1 MPGLSGKPLDSQD
14 LLSAAHRFGA
24 RTFCSISASRWPS
37 TQKPLIAVLSATS
50 TGLAPGSSAV
60 AEPGSSN
67 RFPTGRLRLRHS
79 GLTCGTGLCVHFA
92 GQEILMMVSRVY
104 LATFCFASLLVA
116 SGLTGCSDTPSGGQP
131 VAFEPEDDTSA
142 VSAAAPTTPPAET
155 QSAPASPASATTDD
169 SDTSSSNAT
178 VPVDSESQPSATG
191 PSEQT
196 NGATAPNPAPAPA
209 EENPAPAPAEENP
222 EPAPAEENPEPAPA
236 EKEVPEQDNTTPA
249 NPDGATPP
257 ATPDE
262 RATPDANTDATV
274 AAQTAQ
280 EEEHPFPERLPA
292 PDFPNDAEWLNTNGP
307 LRLRDLRGKFVLL
320 DFWTYCCINC
330 MHILPELKKLEHAY
344 PNELVVI
351 GVHAAK
357 FETEK
362 NAKNIEEAILRYEI
376 EHPVVNDPNHRIWNS
391 FGARSWPTI
400 AVIDPEGAFIG
411 RSGGEFV
418 FEQLDGFFKRALP
431 YYKKHGLLDP
441 SPVRFELAALHQ
453 ENTPLR
459 FPGKILA
466 DEAGQR
472 LFITDSNHNRLVITD
487 LSGKLLDTIGSG
499 AIGRKDGGYQEA
511 SFDHPQGV
519 ALHGEVLYVADTE
532 NHLLRK
538 IDLKARQVSTIAGV
552 GSQARGPWPGIDQLA
567 PGQGAPERYVGK
579 PETTPINSPWALWV
593 HGDALYIAMAGPHQ
607 IWKMT
612 LDESEIGPFA
622 GNGREDIVDGLHL
635 PERPYDTERPI
646 EVDGRPVA
654 RPVSSFAQPSG
665 LVSDGKALYIA
676 DSEGSSIRAMPF
688 DLKQEVR
695 TLVGTPKL
703 PYGRLFKFG
712 DRDGSG
718 LLRFADTPEDAQNP
732 LGGLNEEPEMD
743 GPLLQHPLG
752 VTYHEGVIYLTD
764 TYNNKIKSLDTESAT
779 LKTISGTGEPG
790 LADTPAQYDEPAG
803 ITYAAGKLY
812 IADTNNHV
820 IRVLELAT
828 GNVST
833 LQIEG
838 LAPPATNTTN
848 KAPDFTA
855 AKQVELA
862 STALKPEDGKI
873 TLQVELQ
880 LPEGWKIN
888 EQAPLIYYLKAQ
900 GDKGPIDRSALGKQQ
915 VEKPAASFS
924 VTLPV
929 TASGNDQVSLSMNY
943 YYCQTGGE
951 GLCRVGSVVFTV
963 PVQISDSGS
972 QATAKLPLT
981 VPAPLSPESLPN
993 FKP

>member
-1 MPGLSGKPLDSQD
+1 
-14 LLSAAHRFGA
+14 
-24 RTFCSISASRWPS
+24 
-37 TQKPLIAVLSATS
+37 
-50 TGLAPGSSAV
+50 
-60 AEPGSSN
+60 
-67 RFPTGRLRLRHS
+67 
-79 GLTCGTGLCVHFA
+79 
-92 GQEILMMVSRVY
+92 MVSRVC
-104 LATFCFASLLVA
+104 LVTLCFASLLVLP
-116 SGLTGCSDTPSGGQP
+116 GLAGCSNAPSGGQP
-131 VAFEPEDDTSA
+131 IAFEPEKDNVPTTGTPAPATETVENLSKP
-142 VSAAAPTTPPAET
+142 VSAAADATPDEP
-155 QSAPASPASATTDD
+155 D
-169 SDTSSSNAT
+169 STSTAAA
-178 VPVDSESQPSATG
+178 VPVNSEAEAAAPKSGEAVTPNNEATS
-191 PSEQT
+191 PK
-196 NGATAPNPAPAPA
+196 
-209 EENPAPAPAEENP
+209 P
-222 EPAPAEENPEPAPA
+222 EPAPAEQEPSTEESLGAADPEN
-236 EKEVPEQDNTTPA
+236 
-249 NPDGATPP
+249 ATPP
-257 ATPDE
+257 ATPAE
-262 RATPDANTDATV
+262 SATPEETNTSDEANTSDGSTDNTV
-274 AAQTAQ
+274 AARNAR

-292 PDFPNDAEWLNTNGP
+292 PDFPKDAEWLNTNGP

-376 EHPVVNDPNHRIWNS
+376 EHPVVNDPNHLIWNS

-453 ENTPLR
+453 QNTPLR
-459 FPGKILA
+459 FPGKVLA

-487 LSGKLLDTIGSG
+487 LSGKLLDIIGTGSM
-499 AIGRKDGGYQEA
+499 GRKDGGYQEA

-538 IDLKARQVSTIAGV
+538 IDLKAKQVATIAGV

-593 HGDALYIAMAGPHQ
+593 HEDALYIAMAGPHQ

-612 LDESEIGPFA
+612 LDESELGPFA

-646 EVDGRPVA
+646 VVDGRPVA

-665 LVSDGKALYIA
+665 LVSDGQALYIA

-732 LGGLNEEPEMD
+732 LGGLTEEPELD

-764 TYNNKIKSLDTESAT
+764 TYNNKIKSLDTKSAT
-779 LKTISGTGEPG
+779 LKTIAGTGEPG
-790 LADTPAQYDEPAG
+790 LADTPAQFDEPAG

-812 IADTNNHV
+812 IADTNNHA
-820 IRVLELAT
+820 IRVLELANGKVT
-828 GNVST
+828 T
-833 LQIEG
+833 LQIDG
-838 LAPPATNTTN
+838 LQAPTTNTTA
-848 KAPDFTA
+848 KAPDFSA
-855 AKQVELA
+855 AKQVAVA
-862 STALKPEDGKI
+862 STSLKPKDGKI
-873 TLQVELQ
+873 TLQVDLQ

-888 EQAPLIYYLKAQ
+888 EQAPLIYYLKAAA
-900 GDKGPIDRSALGKQQ
+900 DAGPVDRSALGKQQ
-915 VEKPAASFS
+915 VEKPAASFT

-929 TASGNDQVSLSMNY
+929 TASGDEQVSLSMNY
-943 YYCQTGGE
+943 FYCQTGGE

-963 PVQISDSGS
+963 PLQISDSGS
-972 QATAKLPLT
+972 EAAAKLSLT
-981 VPAPLSPESLPN
+981 VPAPLSPESLPD

>member
-1 MPGLSGKPLDSQD
+1 
-14 LLSAAHRFGA
+14 
-24 RTFCSISASRWPS
+24 
-37 TQKPLIAVLSATS
+37 
-50 TGLAPGSSAV
+50 
-60 AEPGSSN
+60 
-67 RFPTGRLRLRHS
+67 
-79 GLTCGTGLCVHFA
+79 
-92 GQEILMMVSRVY
+92 MMVSRVC
-104 LATFCFASLLVA
+104 LVTLCFASLLVA
-116 SGLTGCSDTPSGGQP
+116 PGLTGCSDAPSGGQP
-131 VAFEPEDDTSA
+131 VAFEPEDDA
-142 VSAAAPTTPPAET
+142 SAASTPASASPPADTATTPSDPD
-155 QSAPASPASATTDD
+155 SSPADATTDD
-169 SDTSSSNAT
+169 SDSAGNAT
-178 VPVDSESQPSATG
+178 DATAPVDSQSQPSAPS
-191 PSEQT
+191 PSEDAPAT
-196 NGATAPNPAPAPA
+196 NAATAP
-209 EENPAPAPAEENP
+209 NP
-222 EPAPAEENPEPAPA
+222 EPAPAEQEPGPAPAEQEPESAPAEQEPEPAPA
-236 EKEVPEQDNTTPA
+236 EKEPSEQKNTPPTGPDDA
-249 NPDGATPP
+249 NPPAAQSEP
-257 ATPDE
+257 ATPD
-262 RATPDANTDATV
+262 TDDV
-274 AAQTAQ
+274 ARNAR

-453 ENTPLR
+453 EETPLR
-459 FPGKILA
+459 FPGKVFA

-487 LSGKLLDTIGSG
+487 LAGKLLDTIGTGS
-499 AIGRKDGGYQEA
+499 IGRTDGGYQEA

-538 IDLKARQVSTIAGV
+538 IDLKAKQVSTIAGV

-593 HGDALYIAMAGPHQ
+593 HEDALFIAMAGPHQ

-718 LLRFADTPEDAQNP
+718 LLRFAETPEDAQNP

-764 TYNNKIKSLDTESAT
+764 TYNNKIKSLDAESAT

-790 LADTPAQYDEPAG
+790 LADTPAQFDEPAG

-812 IADTNNHV
+812 IADTNNHA
-820 IRVLELAT
+820 IRVLELAS
-828 GNVST
+828 GKVST
-833 LQIEG
+833 LQIDG
-838 LAPPATNTTN
+838 LLAPTTNTTA

-855 AKQVELA
+855 AKQVAIA
-862 STALKPEDGKI
+862 STALKPADGKI

-880 LPEGWKIN
+880 FPEGWKIN

-900 GDKGPIDRSALGKQQ
+900 GDKGPVDRSALGQQQ
-915 VEKPAASFS
+915 VEKPASSFA

-943 YYCQTGGE
+943 FYCQTGGE

-963 PVQISDSGS
+963 PVQISDAGS
-972 QATAKLPLT
+972 QATAKLSLA
-981 VPAPLSPESLPN
+981 VPAPLSPESLPD

>member
-1 MPGLSGKPLDSQD
+1 
-14 LLSAAHRFGA
+14 
-24 RTFCSISASRWPS
+24 
-37 TQKPLIAVLSATS
+37 
-50 TGLAPGSSAV
+50 
-60 AEPGSSN
+60 
-67 RFPTGRLRLRHS
+67 
-79 GLTCGTGLCVHFA
+79 
-92 GQEILMMVSRVY
+92 MVSRICLVT
-104 LATFCFASLLVA
+104 LCFASLLVVA
-116 SGLTGCSDTPSGGQP
+116 SLTGCTEAPTDRQP
-131 VAFEPEDDTSA
+131 VAFQPEEDTSDA
-142 VSAAAPTTPPAET
+142 TTASPTTPSATNTP
-155 QSAPASPASATTDD
+155 QSASASSPAKPPA
-169 SDTSSSNAT
+169 
-178 VPVDSESQPSATG
+178 DSESQPSAPN
-191 PSEQT
+191 PSE
-196 NGATAPNPAPAPA
+196 TAPADNTTSPD
-209 EENPAPAPAEENP
+209 NP
-222 EPAPAEENPEPAPA
+222 EPTSADDEPAKATKATPAETA
-236 EKEVPEQDNTTPA
+236 
-249 NPDGATPP
+249 P
-257 ATPDE
+257 ATPTTPEKEAAEQDKPTPAE
-262 RATPDANTDATV
+262 TEPATPAAPQNEPAAPAATTKADDEV
-274 AAQTAQ
+274 AARNAR

-292 PDFPNDAEWLNTNGP
+292 PDFPNDAEWLNTAGP

-441 SPVRFELAALHQ
+441 TPVRFELAALHQ
-453 ENTPLR
+453 ESTPLR
-459 FPGKILA
+459 FPGKVLA

-487 LSGKLLDTIGSG
+487 LTGKLLETIGSG
-499 AIGRKDGGYQEA
+499 AMGRNDGGYQEA
-511 SFDHPQGV
+511 TFDHPQGV
-519 ALHGEVLYVADTE
+519 ALVGEVLYVADTE

-538 IDLKARQVSTIAGV
+538 IDLKAKQVSTIAGV

-579 PETTPINSPWALWV
+579 PATTPINSPWALWV
-593 HGDALYIAMAGPHQ
+593 HDDALYIAMAGPHQ

-635 PERPYDTERPI
+635 PERPYDTERPV

-665 LVSDGKALYIA
+665 LVSDGKVLYIA

-718 LLRFADTPEDAQNP
+718 LLRFAASADDQKNP
-732 LGGLNEEPEMD
+732 LGELGDEPELD

-764 TYNNKIKSLDTESAT
+764 TYNNKIKSLDAESAT
-779 LKTISGTGEPG
+779 LKTIAGTGEAG
-790 LADTPAQYDEPAG
+790 LADTPAQFDEPAG

-812 IADTNNHV
+812 IADTNNHA
-820 IRVLELAT
+820 IRVLELANGKVT
-828 GNVST
+828 T
-833 LQIEG
+833 LQIDG
-838 LAPPATNTTN
+838 LSAPIANTTA
-848 KAPDFTA
+848 KAPDFAT
-855 AKQVELA
+855 AKQITIEA
-862 STALKPEDGKI
+862 TSLKPADGKI
-873 TLQVELQ
+873 TLNVELQ

-900 GDKGPIDRSALGKQQ
+900 GDQGPLDRSALGKQQ
-915 VEKPAASFS
+915 VEKPAASFA

-929 TASGNDQVSLSMNY
+929 TGNGEDRVSLSMNY
-943 YYCQTGGE
+943 FYCQTGGE

-963 PVQISDSGS
+963 PMQISDNGNA
-972 QATAKLPLT
+972 ATARLPLEIS
-981 VPAPLSPESLPN
+981 APLSPESLPD